1 MMSRNFDRS
10 WREIDSR
17 HLRATAR
24 KLQEIGSHAAANF
37 QQTLA
42 RELIEAH
49 HLWHPRRVFLISV
62 SLDFIKEFA
71 RPNFMLR
78 TIDRTS
84 GIFTPLFTSAL
95 FFVSHGVRTACGSGR
110 LALRIDF
117 MNG

>member
-17 HLRATAR
+17 HLRPTAR
-24 KLQEIGSHAAANF
+24 KLQEVGSHAAANF

-62 SLDFIKEFA
+62 SLDFIEEFA
-71 RPNFMLR
+71 RPDFMLLTVHGAGR
-78 TIDRTS
+78 
-84 GIFTPLFTSAL
+84 IFAPLCARAL
-95 FFVSHGVRTACGSGR
+95 FFVCGHGLVLLSLWERS
-110 LALRIDF
+110 
-117 MNG
+117 

>member
-1 MMSRNFDRS
+1 MLSRNHNRS
-10 WREIDSR
+10 RREIDSR
-17 HLRATAR
+17 HLRPTAR
-24 KLQEIGSHAAANF
+24 KLQEVGSHAAANF

-62 SLDFIKEFA
+62 SLDFIEEFA

-84 GIFTPLFTSAL
+84 GIFTPLFTRAL
-95 FFVSHGVRTACGSGR
+95 LVVNRHFPIGM
-110 LALRIDF
+110 I
-117 MNG
+117 